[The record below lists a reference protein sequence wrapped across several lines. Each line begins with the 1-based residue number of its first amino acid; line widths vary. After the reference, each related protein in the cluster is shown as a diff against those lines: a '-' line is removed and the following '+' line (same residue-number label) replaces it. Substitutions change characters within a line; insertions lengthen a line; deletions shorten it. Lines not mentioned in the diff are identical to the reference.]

1 MYNFNDQNDQHSVEV
16 RETFILYT
24 YIYIYGFQKRENTQK
39 VFKIQKL
46 KDKIKHMQLKIGEI
60 FKIPI

>member
-24 YIYIYGFQKRENTQK
+24 YIYIYGFQKGENTQK

-46 KDKIKHMQLKIGEI
+46 NKTYAA
-60 FKIPI
+60 